1 MDSTGHGTAHPRH
14 LPPVAPRTAT
24 APDAVGAYAA
34 DDVSARATAAAAA
47 TARVRLLTALR
58 DPHRLAALRATG
70 LLDGGRVDALDRV
83 ARLAAAALGAPL
95 AQVNLVTDT
104 AQIPAAACVQAPL
117 DEADWRRP
125 VPLTHSYCQHLV
137 SLAGPLVVEDAPAHP
152 LVRDSAATREAGI
165 GAYLAVPL
173 VTPDAQVLGSV
184 CVVDFAPRDW
194 GAADLAVLVDLAA
207 VASTEIALRASGLA
221 AHDET
226 RAAVARTDRLQR
238 LSDDL
243 ATSLTRG
250 QVARLVVTQMVE
262 GIGASGGGVLLRAS
276 DGALELLDLV
286 GDGDG
291 DEERRRVARLPADDP
306 SPAGEAA
313 RSARP
318 VFVESAEAWDARGY
332 RRRAGGAHA
341 DGAASDARAWAALPL
356 VLDDRVLGV
365 LTLGFH
371 EPRAL
376 DAGER
381 AFLLAHARQ
390 CALALERARLF
401 DAEREARAQ
410 AEEAS
415 RAKSDFLNVL
425 SHELRSPANAIL
437 GHAQLLELG
446 VHGPVTG
453 AQAEALGRIGRSAH
467 LMGALVNDLLNLSR
481 IEQGRLVYDVRDVP
495 VREALEL
502 VTGVMRPQVE
512 AKRLALAIAPVPS
525 ALVARADP
533 ERLQQ
538 ILINLLTNA
547 IKFTEQGTLTLG
559 AACDGR
565 TVRITM
571 QDTGIGI
578 PPEKL
583 ASVFDRFV
591 QVDLSLT
598 RRAGGMGLGLSIARD
613 LARGMDGELAVAST
627 EGEGSVFTLTLPR
640 AADLG

>member
-1 MDSTGHGTAHPRH
+1 M
-14 LPPVAPRTAT
+14 PPAAQAGSASDV
-24 APDAVGAYAA
+24 VGAYTVDDPAA
-34 DDVSARATAAAAA
+34 RAAAA
-47 TARVRLLTALR
+47 TVRLLAALR
-58 DPHRLAALRATG
+58 DPDRLAALRATG
-70 LLDGGRVDALDRV
+70 LLDGERVDALDRV
-83 ARLAAAALGAPL
+83 ARLAAAALGVPL

-104 AQIPAAACVQAPL
+104 AQIPAAACVQAPRE
-117 DEADWRRP
+117 EADWRQP

-137 SLAGPLVVEDAPAHP
+137 PLGAPLAIDDAPTHP

-184 CVVDFAPRDW
+184 CVVDFVPRSW
-194 GAADLAVLVDLAA
+194 AAADLAMLVDLAA

-226 RAAVARTDRLQR
+226 RAAVARTERLQR

-250 QVARLVVTQMVE
+250 QVARLVLTQSVE
-262 GIGASGGGVLLRAS
+262 GIGAGGGGVLLRTP
-276 DGALELLDLV
+276 DGALELLDVV
-286 GDGDG
+286 GD
-291 DEERRRVARLPADDP
+291 EVRRRVARLPADDR
-306 SPAGEAA
+306 SPAGEAV

-318 VFVESAEAWDARGY
+318 VFVESPAAWGARGY

-341 DGAASDARAWAALPL
+341 DGDVDTAGAAEAWAAIPL

-365 LTLGFH
+365 LTLGFP
-371 EPRAL
+371 EPRVI
-376 DAGER
+376 DESER

-401 DAEREARAQ
+401 DAERDARAQ

-425 SHELRSPANAIL
+425 SHELRSPANAII
-437 GHAQLLELG
+437 GHAQLMELG
-446 VHGPVTG
+446 VHGPVTA
-453 AQAEALGRIGRSAH
+453 AQVEALGRIGRSAH
-467 LMGALVNDLLNLSR
+467 LMSALVNDLLNLSR
-481 IEQGRLVYDVRDVP
+481 IEQGRLVYDVRDVA
-495 VREALEL
+495 VDEALDL
-502 VTGVMRPQVE
+502 VAGVMRPQVE
-512 AKRLALAIAPVPS
+512 AKQLALAVASPTS
-525 ALVARADP
+525 GLVVRADP

-538 ILINLLTNA
+538 ILFNLLTNA

-559 AACDGR
+559 AASAGDAVR
-565 TVRITM
+565 LTV

-578 PPEKL
+578 PADKL
-583 ASVFDRFV
+583 SAVFDRFV

-598 RRAGGMGLGLSIARD
+598 RRAGGMGLGLAIARD

-640 AADLG
+640 GDAGRA

>member
-1 MDSTGHGTAHPRH
+1 MDSALHGTTPPRH
-14 LPPVAPRTAT
+14 VPPVASLTGA
-24 APDAVGAYAA
+24 APNVVGAYAV
-34 DDVSARATAAAAA
+34 DDPDARAAAAA
-47 TARVRLLTALR
+47 ARLLAALR
-58 DPHRLAALRATG
+58 DPERLAALRATG
-70 LLDGGRVDALDRV
+70 LLDGERVDGLDRV
-83 ARLAAAALGAPL
+83 ARLASTALGVPL

-104 AQIPAAACVQAPL
+104 AQVPAAAYVQAPRE
-117 DEADWRRP
+117 EADWRRP

-137 SLAGPLVVEDAPAHP
+137 SLGAPLTIDDAPTHP
-152 LVRDSAATREAGI
+152 LVRDSAATHEAGI

-184 CVVDFAPRDW
+184 CVVDFAPRSW
-194 GAADLAVLVDLAA
+194 GATDLAMLVDLAA

-226 RAAVARTDRLQR
+226 RAAVARTERLQR

-243 ATSLTRG
+243 ATSLTRV
-250 QVARLVVTQMVE
+250 QVARLVITQMVE
-262 GIGASGGGVLLRAS
+262 GIGASGGGVLLRAP
-276 DGALELLDLV
+276 DGALEPLDVVGV
-286 GDGDG
+286 GDGV
-291 DEERRRVARLPADDP
+291 RHRAARLPADDR

-318 VFVESAEAWDARGY
+318 VFVESAAAWEAHGD
-332 RRRAGGAHA
+332 RRRPGGAHA
-341 DGAASDARAWAALPL
+341 DDPADGTGGTQAWAAIPL
-356 VLDDRVLGV
+356 VLDERVLGV
-365 LTLGFH
+365 LTLGFPT
-371 EPRAL
+371 PRAL
-376 DAGER
+376 DEGER

-401 DAEREARAQ
+401 DAERDARAQ

-425 SHELRSPANAIL
+425 SHELRSPANAII
-437 GHAQLLELG
+437 GHAQLMELG
-446 VHGPVTG
+446 VHGPVSA
-453 AQAEALGRIGRSAH
+453 AQVEALGRIGRSAH

-481 IEQGRLVYDVRDVP
+481 IEQGRLVYDVRDVA
-495 VREALEL
+495 VAEALEL
-502 VTGVMRPQVE
+502 VADVMRPQIE
-512 AKRLALAIAPVPS
+512 AKRLALTIAPVPP
-525 ALVARADP
+525 ALVVRADP

-547 IKFTEQGTLTLG
+547 IKFTETGALSLG
-559 AACDGR
+559 AADAGAQVR
-565 TVRITM
+565 LTV

-578 PPEKL
+578 PAEKL
-583 ASVFDRFV
+583 SAVFDRFV

-598 RRAGGMGLGLSIARD
+598 RRAGGMGLGLAIARD

-640 AADLG
+640 GGGGRA